1 MTTTLPVGADPGAPD
16 GLVGRL
22 VDVLPEAV
30 VLLDERQ
37 QIVVANDRLARLLG
51 RPARELHGLP
61 LLDILEGDPEASRRF
76 LALAAGSG
84 SALPGSLTLRTASG
98 PLAVTAYGAAMHAD
112 GRRWIVLRCMSR
124 SPASNLFR
132 ELERRLERVA
142 AELHRERRLQ
152 SQLQQAL
159 RERETLLNEVHHRV
173 RNNLQVVL
181 SSLSLQMRALGPGEA
196 YEALREAQARIRAL
210 ALVHNQLYGER
221 DLNEIDV
228 ARLLSSLCSNLATV
242 YESSETV
249 DFHIDIPPWPLH
261 VSRASPLALLVTEA
275 VSNAI
280 KHAFPGDRSG
290 TITLEGGISSGSRWL
305 RIADNGVGMGP
316 AALPLDRRSVGL
328 ELMRALADQLGAR
341 FELKSEQ
348 GVEICLHFEDD
359 A

>member
-1 MTTTLPVGADPGAPD
+1 MTTTLATADPSAPD
-16 GLVGRL
+16 GLFRRFL
-22 VDVLPEAV
+22 DVLPDAV

-37 QIVVANDRLARLLG
+37 QIVAANMRLARLLG
-51 RPARELHGLP
+51 RPASDLPGLP
-61 LLDILEGDPEASRRF
+61 LLDLIEGDLEASRRF
-76 LALAAGSG
+76 LARVAGSG
-84 SALPGSLTLRTASG
+84 SALPGALTLRTASG
-98 PLAVTAYGAAMHAD
+98 PLAVTAYGAAVPAD
-112 GRRWIVLRCMSR
+112 GRRWVVLRCMSR
-124 SPASNLFR
+124 SPASKLFR
-132 ELERRLERVA
+132 ELEQRLERVA

-181 SSLSLQMRALGPGEA
+181 SSLSLQMRSLGPGEA
-196 YEALREAQARIRAL
+196 QDALREAQARIRAL
-210 ALVHNQLYGER
+210 ALVHNQLYGQH

-228 ARLLSSLCSNLATV
+228 ARLLSSLCSNLASV
-242 YESSETV
+242 YEAAARV

-261 VSRASPLALLVTEA
+261 VNRASPLALLVTEA

-280 KHAFPGDRSG
+280 KHAFPGEASG
-290 TITLEGGISSGSRWL
+290 TITLEAGVSSGSRWL
-305 RIADNGVGMGP
+305 RIADNGVGMPPEAGP
-316 AALPLDRRSVGL
+316 PTKRSVGI

-341 FELKSEQ
+341 FELKSEH